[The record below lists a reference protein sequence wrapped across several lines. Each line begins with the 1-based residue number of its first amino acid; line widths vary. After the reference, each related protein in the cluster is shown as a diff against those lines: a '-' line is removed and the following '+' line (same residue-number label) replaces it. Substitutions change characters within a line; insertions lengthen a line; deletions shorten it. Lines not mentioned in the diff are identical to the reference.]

1 MISGNFFTV
10 GEMKLKKTASH
21 PVDAETRRIGLAYGN
36 L

>member
-1 MISGNFFTV
+1 MISGNFFAV

-21 PVDAETRRIGLAYGN
+21 PVDAETRRTGLAYGK